1 MNDLSIYRQ
10 YHESAKHWSV
20 RLEFLKQ
27 NFENFE
33 NDINRLLCLSI
44 CYVNMLFLG
53 SRYPIE
59 TLDEIRELS
68 TSLRPLDEIFQES
81 ENQLKKSRKR
91 KFDEMVGDREKYI
104 IPDKKR
110 LLLKS
115 PLEFIKSKTIVQE
128 ARKGTVI
135 EPEITKNHDDQRE
148 KPKWLNPKRSKFL
161 LDKDASNVTPMEFS
175 LKEVSTILAGGI
187 PPKKLTEKKSSV
199 ELPKSNL
206 KTEVKPRNEL
216 TFVEKLQKSDE
227 IKVKLKEQFCDKHIE
242 INSNHSTIL
251 KRIRH
256 AIFEAGR
263 TTNRSHRGGYRR
275 PCERNRN
282 QLQSGVQVYESAFK
296 RAGLELVTETF
307 SIGKMLSDF
316 NSYMQSDADKI
327 SGNHNHSREIHG
339 HYRCSIISCENI
351 EVGYAIH
358 QNSDISKEIAFEN
371 VRQLFRNQQNLYV
384 ISAGRLLN
392 GGLLQCQLTI
402 SNNNENISKIGYLPP
417 KLTSK
422 DGRFLSNIADLTVFI
437 RGEMDSFAIVSRTA
451 QLNGYQEE
459 YFQEFIG
466 SGCSTVLKIGCVE
479 IARGVGENKKLSKRD
494 AANNGANILKEKCR
508 VVDETVKKGM
518 ETVSINDLTGNKDD
532 AQSSQAFHNDK
543 GAVLMKLMGWKGGG
557 LGRDEDGRTDI
568 VEHNQARSG
577 WDRGCIGTGADGRA
591 KVTIE
596 QAEIIVARYAQSSI
610 MEDIAFS
617 SELGNEER
625 KIIHRGAQKY
635 GLKSKSTGKG
645 DQRYLVLGRTP
656 RQKLLFL
663 QQNESQT

>member
-1 MNDLSIYRQ
+1 MKNKLQNFSFQKIKNGDMKDLSKYRQ

-27 NFENFE
+27 NFEKFE
-33 NDINRLLCLSI
+33 NDINRLLCLSL

-59 TLDEIRELS
+59 TQDEIRELS

-91 KFDEMVGDREKYI
+91 KFDEMVGDRERYI

-135 EPEITKNHDDQRE
+135 EPEITKKDDDQRE

-161 LDKDASNVTPMEFS
+161 LKKNSSNVSPMEFS

-187 PPKKLTEKKSSV
+187 PPKKSKMTKSVIEPSKNENPVHVEKS
-199 ELPKSNL
+199 
-206 KTEVKPRNEL
+206 NEL
-216 TFVEKLQKSDE
+216 TFVEKLEKSDE
-227 IKVKLKEQFCDKHIE
+227 IGEKVKPKEQFCDKHIE

-251 KRIRH
+251 NRIRH
-256 AIFEAGR
+256 TILEAGR
-263 TTNRSHRGGYRR
+263 TMNRSHRGRGGRGR
-275 PCERNRN
+275 GGPGGRDRN
-282 QLQSGVQVYESAFK
+282 QFQSGVHAFESSFK
-296 RAGLELVTETF
+296 RAGLELITETF
-307 SIGKMLSDF
+307 TVGKMLSDF
-316 NSYMQSDADKI
+316 NSYMQSDTPKI
-327 SGNHNHSREIHG
+327 SARHDHPFNHSLEVHG
-339 HYRCSIISCENI
+339 HYRCSIVSCENI
-351 EVGYAIH
+351 ELGYAIH
-358 QNSDISKEIAFEN
+358 HKQDMSKEIAFEN
-371 VRQLFRNQQNLYV
+371 VRQLFRNHQNLHV
-384 ISAGRLLN
+384 ISAARLLN

-402 SNNNENISKIGYLPP
+402 SNKNENISKVGFLPP

-459 YFQEFIG
+459 YFQEFID
-466 SGCSTVLKIGCVE
+466 SGCSTVLKIGSLE
-479 IARGVGENKKLSKRD
+479 IARGFGENKKLSKRD

-508 VVDETVKKGM
+508 VVNETVKKGM
-518 ETVSINDLTGNKDD
+518 ETVSINDMTGNKDD
-532 AQSSQAFHNDK
+532 DQSGKAFHNDK

-568 VEHNQARSG
+568 VEHNQE
-577 WDRGCIGTGADGRA
+577 RA
-591 KVTIE
+591 HITVTIE
-596 QAEIIVARYAQSSI
+596 FPSAK
-610 MEDIAFS
+610 
-617 SELGNEER
+617 SEFQFT
-625 KIIHRGAQKY
+625 K
-635 GLKSKSTGKG
+635 
-645 DQRYLVLGRTP
+645 P
-656 RQKLLFL
+656 
-663 QQNESQT
+663 